1 MTFGEKIKEERTKQG
16 WTQTEL
22 GKKVGKSLRTVVDW
36 EHGKAL
42 PRTRKVYED
51 LSAVLGVPV
60 SYLLTDDEDFILKAG
75 EEFGYRGKKDAKSV
89 VADVKALLA
98 GGEMDPD
105 DMEEMMYAIQE
116 AYMDAKRRARKF
128 TPKKYAET
136 ADGST
141 QQDD

>member
-1 MTFGEKIKEERTKQG
+1 MTFGEKIKEERIKQG

-51 LSAVLGVPV
+51 LAAVLDVPV

-128 TPKKYAET
+128 TPKKYAEA
-136 ADGST
+136 ADGDT
-141 QQDD
+141 QQND

>member
-1 MTFGEKIKEERTKQG
+1 MTFGEKIKEERTKRG

-42 PRTRKVYED
+42 PRTRKVYDD
-51 LSAVLGVPV
+51 LSEVLEVPV
-60 SYLLTDDEDFILKAG
+60 SYLLTDDESFVLSAG
-75 EEFGYRGKKDAKSV
+75 EAYGYRGKREAREV
-89 VADVKALLA
+89 LEDVKAVFA

-116 AYMDAKRRARKF
+116 AYMDAKRRAKKF
-128 TPKKYAET
+128 TPKK
-136 ADGST
+136 
-141 QQDD
+141 